1 MPKSQ
6 NQKMKLLRLMK
17 IFLNDTDKEHTLTLL
32 QIINKL
38 QEDGIN
44 VERKTVYSDI
54 DLLRRFGMDIRMNR
68 KRIAEYYLASREFEL
83 SELRL
88 LVDAVQSSKFIT
100 RSKSQELI
108 RKLEGHASIYDSGKL
123 ERDVIVNG
131 RIKTMNESI
140 YSNVDK
146 ISEAMHKD
154 IKISFTYFKYD
165 INKHRELRKDG
176 NRYIVSPVFLN
187 WDNENYYL
195 VAWSDED
202 NGIRHYRVDRMLN
215 IRHTD
220 ESSVASKV
228 SIDKAAYA
236 NRLFG
241 MFAGEEMTV
250 ELEFDVSLVSVVID
264 RFGKSVRFTSKTDG
278 SFRISVIIEISDVF
292 LGWLFQF
299 GNKVRIISPKPLL
312 DRYRSMLSDVASLYS

>member
-1 MPKSQ
+1 M
-6 NQKMKLLRLMK
+6 L
-17 IFLNDTDKEHTLTLL
+17 F
-32 QIINKL
+32 
-38 QEDGIN
+38 
-44 VERKTVYSDI
+44 
-54 DLLRRFGMDIRMNR
+54 
-68 KRIAEYYLASREFEL
+68 
-83 SELRL
+83 
-88 LVDAVQSSKFIT
+88 
-100 RSKSQELI
+100 RS
-108 RKLEGHASIYDSGKL
+108 
-123 ERDVIVNG
+123 
-131 RIKTMNESI
+131 
-140 YSNVDK
+140 
-146 ISEAMHKD
+146 
-154 IKISFTYFKYD
+154 
-165 INKHRELRKDG
+165 
-176 NRYIVSPVFLN
+176 LN